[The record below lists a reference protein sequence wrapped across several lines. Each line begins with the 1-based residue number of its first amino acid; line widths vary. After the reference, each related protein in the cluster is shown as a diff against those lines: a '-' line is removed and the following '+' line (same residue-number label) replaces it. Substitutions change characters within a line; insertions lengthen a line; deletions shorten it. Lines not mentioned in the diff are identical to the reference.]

1 MNLKWESPDMPLKGL
16 IFDLD
21 GVLVD
26 TVPAHYEAWHRMF
39 TEYGYEFG
47 PRDYREKVDGLLRQD
62 GVRAVMRN
70 APQGR
75 IEEAA
80 DLKNRYYRELI
91 EQGRFRIF
99 ESSIWFVRRCEAQG
113 LRLAIA
119 SSSVNVRFILQK
131 VGIADAFQM
140 VVGGDD
146 VENGKPDPEIF
157 LTAARGLGLAVA
169 DCIVF
174 EDAAS
179 GVIAAK
185 RGGFYCVG
193 IGDAGSED
201 LAEADEIAAD
211 LGMVDL
217 DCLRKRVS
225 RRGLPSD
232 AIHGT

>member
-1 MNLKWESPDMPLKGL
+1 
-16 IFDLD
+16 
-21 GVLVD
+21 
-26 TVPAHYEAWHRMF
+26 
-39 TEYGYEFG
+39 
-47 PRDYREKVDGLLRQD
+47 
-62 GVRAVMRN
+62 
-70 APQGR
+70 
-75 IEEAA
+75 
-80 DLKNRYYRELI
+80 
-91 EQGRFRIF
+91 
-99 ESSIWFVRRCEAQG
+99 
-113 LRLAIA
+113 
-119 SSSVNVRFILQK
+119 
-131 VGIADAFQM
+131 
-140 VVGGDD
+140 
-146 VENGKPDPEIF
+146 
-157 LTAARGLGLAVA
+157 LAVA

-217 DCLRKRVS
+217 DCLRKRLS